1 MPNNPGTING
11 LAATRCATHR
21 RSGKPGMHDRPRG
34 ALQDSWPAVA
44 VSAAPSLDPR
54 GPRAPERHVT
64 WARHRLIVATIS
76 GSGQSTRP
84 ELRKCPFQRPCW
96 ARNGVAACAGR
107 GSTTSVKRWL
117 AVCRIVD
124 VEQWRTPTADPDKS
138 HHGSRSVVRNPV
150 PPWSIE
156 GVDAPKTVGY

>member
-1 MPNNPGTING
+1 MPVSTAVLGTERRCG
-11 LAATRCATHR
+11 LCWQ
-21 RSGKPGMHDRPRG
+21 GEHDKR
-34 ALQDSWPAVA
+34 
-44 VSAAPSLDPR
+44 
-54 GPRAPERHVT
+54 
-64 WARHRLIVATIS
+64 
-76 GSGQSTRP
+76 
-84 ELRKCPFQRPCW
+84 
-96 ARNGVAACAGR
+96 
-107 GSTTSVKRWL
+107 KRWL